1 MVSKIDQIIK
11 KSQKTC
17 VISGVKLTRKRQNVL
32 MVLLLSKKPLSAY
45 EISENYKDQFDESL
59 PVMSVYRMLNFLI
72 KERLVH
78 KLETANQYIVCA
90 HITCNHQHETP
101 QFLICDNCNAVQEIG
116 IKKSIIAELEQ
127 SIRNTGFEL
136 AYQQLELHG
145 VCESCQ
151 NSSSK

>member
-45 EISENYKDQFDESL
+45 EISENYKDQFEESL
-59 PVMSVYRMLNFLI
+59 PVMSVYRMLDFLI
-72 KERLVH
+72 KARLVH
-78 KLETANQYIVCA
+78 KLETANQYIACA